1 VRQHSEVLSPALV
14 LPRVAAHRLANQL
27 TRVFRGTYGAKT
39 GLQALAAA
47 LTRQLLVGGFSPDM
61 IARAF
66 ENCVVCHP
74 AVRDARGGA
83 TRHAETATLI
93 AMTTASVAS
102 VVRERAERRPTRGTV

>member
-1 VRQHSEVLSPALV
+1 MKQHNGTISPPLI

-39 GLQALAAA
+39 GLQVLAAT

-61 IARAF
+61 IASAF

-74 AVRDARGGA
+74 CVLDERDAT
-83 TRHAETATLI
+83 TRRAETAMLI
-93 AMTTASVAS
+93 AMTRASVAS
-102 VVRERAERRPTRGTV
+102 VVRERAELLRTY